1 MNVSGAS
8 SMNSMMMSSM
18 QNQRPPQQNLTED
31 QKQTVNDILAEY
43 DSSNISQQDFKD
55 IFQKFEDAGIS
66 GGESLKNT
74 AEAAGFDFS
83 SNIEQA
89 ISSGEDLPSVMG
101 PPPGGGQGG
110 PGGQAGMPPPP
121 PPQESSSSS
130 EYSDMLTQLLADY
143 ESGDADQTDFEAFIE
158 SIKNSSFSSTGNIIN
173 NRA

>member
-8 SMNSMMMSSM
+8 SMSSMMMSSM
-18 QNQRPPQQNLTED
+18 QNQRPPQQSLSED

-55 IFQKFEDAGIS
+55 IFQKFEDAGIT

-83 SNIEQA
+83 ANIQQA
-89 ISSGEDLPSVMG
+89 ISSGEGLPNAMG
-101 PPPGGGQGG
+101 TPPGGQGG
-110 PGGQAGMPPPP
+110 QGGTPPPP
-121 PPQESSSSS
+121 PPQQSSSSS
-130 EYSDMLTQLLADY
+130 EYSDMLSQLLADY

-158 SIKNSSFSSTGNIIN
+158 SIKNANFSSTGNIIN
-173 NRA
+173 NKA

>member
-8 SMNSMMMSSM
+8 SMNSMMTSSM
-18 QNQRPPQQNLTED
+18 QNQRPPQQSLTED

-55 IFQKFEDAGIS
+55 IFQKFEDAGIT

-74 AEAAGFDFS
+74 AESAGFDFS
-83 SNIEQA
+83 ANIQQA
-89 ISSGEDLPSVMG
+89 ISSGESLPSAMG
-101 PPPGGGQGG
+101 TPPG
-110 PGGQAGMPPPP
+110 GGQAGMPPPP
-121 PPQESSSSS
+121 PPQESSLSS

-143 ESGDADQTDFEAFIE
+143 EKGDADQTDFEAFIE

-173 NRA
+173 NKA